1 MFMDSPASASLVL
14 GYSLYTCLVY
24 SRFGSERTKAE
35 NKSSVLDSG
44 RPGLKPRAVWNVSE
58 EVLPL

>member
-1 MFMDSPASASLVL
+1 MFMGSPASASLVL
-14 GYSLYTCLVY
+14 GLQPSQLSVC

-35 NKSSVLDSG
+35 KKSSVLDSG